1 MRMLGVK
8 RLWQAPSKRARQASE
23 VILNND
29 MLILGSVKKGGCV
42 VRVKAGLTLN
52 GDFGSPGG
60 RLELFYAPTVYPA
73 CSRGLHP
80 TVDAR

>member
-8 RLWQAPSKRARQASE
+8 RLWQAPSNRARQASE

-29 MLILGSVKKGGCV
+29 MLILGSVNKGGCV
-42 VRVKAGLTLN
+42 VRVQAGWTVN
-52 GDFGSPGG
+52 NVFGSLDG
-60 RLELFYAPTVYPA
+60 RLELFSAPAVYPA

-80 TVDAR
+80 TADAR

>member
-8 RLWQAPSKRARQASE
+8 RLWQAPSNRARQASE

-42 VRVKAGLTLN
+42 VRVQASWTADN
-52 GDFGSPGG
+52 DFGSIDG
-60 RLELFYAPTVYPA
+60 RLELF
-73 CSRGLHP
+73 
-80 TVDAR
+80 